1 MVVSTMAMTES
12 SGRNTTLSY
21 LVEFLTHDR
30 NPWDRGVLDAH
41 WYTAAPTSQI
51 QAHLKLA
58 RKSRRRLLA
67 LLSSWRRQYLD
78 GLIWGFEKE
87 LERRVRVG
95 EA

>member
-1 MVVSTMAMTES
+1 MVMTEY
-12 SGRNTTLSY
+12 SGRSTTWGY

-41 WYTAAPTSQI
+41 WYTAVPTSQI
-51 QAHLKLA
+51 QANLKLA
-58 RKSRRRLLA
+58 KKRRRQLLA
-67 LLSSWRRQYLD
+67 FLSSWRRRYLD

>member
-1 MVVSTMAMTES
+1 MAVSTMAMTEYR
-12 SGRNTTLSY
+12 GRGTTWSY

-51 QAHLKLA
+51 QVNLKLA
-58 RKSRRRLLA
+58 KQSRRRFLA
-67 LLSSWRRQYLD
+67 LVSSWRRQYLD
-78 GLIWGFEKE
+78 GLIWGLEKE
-87 LERRVRVG
+87 LERRIRVG